1 MANGF
6 KTFTGGTG
14 APPLSAADVN
24 GYLMQQVTAIFTSA
38 TTRDAALPA
47 GSIIEGQKCYTQ
59 DTNTLWVYDGAAWRP
74 IWTQQN
80 GASTYSQMVV
90 QYPDAARNGTAPTSG
105 TVSKPFAIQA
115 GTRSVNI
122 GAIVANQA
130 QVNFLQ
136 SFPNGC
142 LTVIFSPGDSRW
154 DGGYLVSAVAGH
166 FNIIAKSGGTALT
179 TGSVTVD
186 YIAIGF

>member
-24 GYLMQQVTAIFTSA
+24 GYLMQQSTAIFTSA
-38 TTRDAALPA
+38 TTRDAAITAPV
-47 GSIIEGQKCYTQ
+47 EGQKCYTQ
-59 DTNTLWVYDGAAWRP
+59 DTNTLWVYDGTAWRP

-80 GASTYSQMVV
+80 GASTYSQLVV
-90 QYPDAARNGTAPTSG
+90 QYPGTSRAGGAAPTTG

-115 GTRSVNI
+115 GTATAAVS
-122 GAIVANQA
+122 GGQA
-130 QVNFLQ
+130 QFNFNQ

-142 LTVIFSPGDSRW
+142 LTVVWSPGNTLIDSGW
-154 DGGYLVSAVAGH
+154 LVSAAAGN
-166 FNIIAKSGGTALT
+166 FVIVPRLAGAVSSGT
-179 TGSVTVD
+179 VRVD
-186 YIAIGF
+186 YMAIGW

>member
-24 GYLMQQVTAIFTSA
+24 GYLMTQATAIFTST
-38 TTRDAALPA
+38 TTRDAAITSPV
-47 GSIIEGQKCYTQ
+47 EGQTCYTQ
-59 DTNTLWVYDGAAWRP
+59 DTNTHWIYDGAAWRP
-74 IWTQQN
+74 TWTQQN
-80 GASTYSQMVV
+80 GASTYSQVV
-90 QYPDAARNGTAPTSG
+90 MQYPDATLSGTAPTSG

-115 GTRSVNI
+115 GQRTVTI
-122 GAIVANQA
+122 GAIVTNQA

-136 SFPNGC
+136 AFPNGC
-142 LTVIFSPGDSRW
+142 LSVVFSAGDSAW
-154 DGGYLVSAVAGH
+154 SGGYLVAATAGN
-166 FNIIAKSGGTALT
+166 FRIIAKNGATALT
-179 TGSVTVD
+179 SGPVTIN